1 MEAGGHGGR
10 VATSVLAQ
18 EILPEL
24 ASELPVFV
32 AGGIG
37 RGGAIA
43 GYLEMGASG
52 VQLGPRF
59 VCADE
64 SIAHPNFQKA
74 FIRASARDAVT
85 SVQDE
90 PRLPV
95 LPVRAAKNA
104 GPRAFNANAEEVPPL
119 VDHGHT
125 EIGRAK

>member
-1 MEAGGHGGR
+1 MEAGGHVGP

-52 VQLGPRF
+52 VQLGTRF

-64 SIAHPNFQKA
+64 SIAHPNFKKA
-74 FIRASARDAVT
+74 FIRASARDDVT
-85 SVQDE
+85 SVQ
-90 PRLPV
+90 
-95 LPVRAAKNA
+95 
-104 GPRAFNANAEEVPPL
+104 
-119 VDHGHT
+119 
-125 EIGRAK
+125 IGRAPVRTPVPNAH

>member
-18 EILPEL
+18 EILPAL

-43 GYLEMGASG
+43 GYLVMGASR
-52 VQLGPRF
+52 VQLGTRF

-64 SIAHPNFQKA
+64 SIAHPNFKKA
-74 FIRASARDAVT
+74 FIRASARDRMST
-85 SVQDE
+85 RPYSSQLF
-90 PRLPV
+90 PTRLPSFS
-95 LPVRAAKNA
+95 LTNKKN
-104 GPRAFNANAEEVPPL
+104 
-119 VDHGHT
+119 HQKT
-125 EIGRAK
+125 

>member
-1 MEAGGHGGR
+1 MEAGGHVGP

-52 VQLGPRF
+52 VQLGTRF

-64 SIAHPNFQKA
+64 TIEHPKFKKA
-74 FIRASARDAVT
+74 FISATARDAVT
-85 SVQDE
+85 SGKVGPGLPGI
-90 PRLPV
+90 PRSEE
-95 LPVRAAKNA
+95 KT
-104 GPRAFNANAEEVPPL
+104 AEHQSQMTTSYDVFRL
-119 VDHGHT
+119 KT
-125 EIGRAK
+125 